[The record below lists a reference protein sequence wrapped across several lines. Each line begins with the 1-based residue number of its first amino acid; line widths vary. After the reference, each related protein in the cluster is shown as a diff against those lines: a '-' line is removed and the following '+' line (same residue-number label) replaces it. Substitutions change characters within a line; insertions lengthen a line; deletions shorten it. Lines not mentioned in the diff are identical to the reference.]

1 MRDHARQRR
10 VTHRMHGHV
19 AHPDVG
25 AVQRPFEDLGDR
37 RVGLFYA
44 RIGED
49 PRLSM
54 GQHVVQRHELGF
66 DPERGTITTMT
77 IVGFAK
83 ERVERLGAQV
93 IDVRTTEDYVTGHVL
108 TMDKLLNQIG
118 GRTAARLSG
127 SMVESDRA
135 LNNEI

>member
-1 MRDHARQRR
+1 
-10 VTHRMHGHV
+10 
-19 AHPDVG
+19 
-25 AVQRPFEDLGDR
+25 
-37 RVGLFYA
+37 
-44 RIGED
+44 
-49 PRLSM
+49 
-54 GQHVVQRHELGF
+54 
-66 DPERGTITTMT
+66 MT

-135 LNNEI
+135 QQ